1 MFFEG
6 VALILTV
13 FLFVTM
19 ALFTGFL
26 IELDTIFKWISWIQ
40 WISAVRYASNMLIVN
55 EFKGTTFCWK
65 NATDICPLTGEV
77 IMDEIKIEYTTT
89 WNLWKNFVALILI
102 TIGIFVI
109 AYIQLLRMKK
119 LK

>member
-1 MFFEG
+1 
-6 VALILTV
+6 
-13 FLFVTM
+13 M

-26 IELDTIFKWISWIQ
+26 IGLDTIFKWISWIQ
-40 WISAVRYASNMLIVN
+40 WISAIRYASNMLTVN

-65 NATDICPLTGEV
+65 NATDICPLTGEE
-77 IMDEIKIEYTTT
+77 IMDEYKIEYTTA
-89 WNLWKNFVALILI
+89 WDLWKNFVALVLI